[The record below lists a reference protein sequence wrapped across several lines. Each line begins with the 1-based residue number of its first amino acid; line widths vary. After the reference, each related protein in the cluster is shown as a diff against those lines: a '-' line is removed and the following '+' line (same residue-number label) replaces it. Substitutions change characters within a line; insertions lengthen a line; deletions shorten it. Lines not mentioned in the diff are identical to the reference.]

1 MADTATYDKIA
12 TTTTSSSS
20 SLITLSSIPATY
32 TDLRLI
38 VTNIVGNPS
47 QPAFSMRINGDTGT
61 NYSTTF
67 MAGDGSNAITTATTS
82 QNYLYGFNLGSTTIP
97 QFWSVDFFSYA
108 GSTYKSLLWT
118 NSSDTNG
125 GGGVEKG
132 VGLWRSTAAI
142 TSVSIYYASSNT
154 YNSGLTATLYGVKAA

>member
-1 MADTATYDKIA
+1 MADTATYQPIA

-38 VTNIVGNPS
+38 VTNIVGNPN

-67 MAGDGSNAITTATTS
+67 MAGGTGTSTTGATS

-142 TSVSIYYASSNT
+142 TSVSIYYPGANT
-154 YNSGLTATLYGVKAA
+154 YNSGLTATLYGIKAA

>member
-1 MADTATYDKIA
+1 MATATYDKIA

-32 TDLRLI
+32 TDLKLI
-38 VTNIVGNPS
+38 VNNIVGNPN

-61 NYSTTF
+61 NYSTNF
-67 MAGDGSNAITTATTS
+67 FAGNGSSAQVTGTTS
-82 QNYLYGFNLGSTTIP
+82 QDYLYGFNLGSTSIP
-97 QFWSVDFFSYA
+97 SFWSVDFFSYA
-108 GSTYKSLLWT
+108 GSTYKTLLWT
-118 NSSDTNG
+118 NSADLNG

-142 TSVSIYYASSNT
+142 TSLSVYYPGSNS
-154 YNSGLTATLYGVKAA
+154 YNAGLTATLYGIKAA